1 MLLLFIYGH
10 LVDVLEYTQELSRS
24 LLPHRFSCT
33 NEFLSL
39 LFISPFEPPARSTP
53 QLEVEYVFTPGGS
66 RPWRSLTI
74 PAASSGTGESRGT
87 FVTLFIRSTTDIF
100 AKHLKH
106 SGGSGDPLAPCAGTL
121 NSLAMPPLT
130 LFFQIEPILP
140 FSRRRHPLF
149 FFFLSSGHQLAI
161 TIVLPYIVP
170 TAMKM
175 YIAISVPLGFGLVGS
190 YALFQ
195 PPQTRRH
202 GAEILRSLL
211 AFITLL

>member
-24 LLPHRFSCT
+24 LLPRRFSCT

-53 QLEVEYVFTPGGS
+53 QMEVEYVFTPGGS

-87 FVTLFIRSTTDIF
+87 FVTLFIRSTKDLF

-121 NSLAMPPLT
+121 NSLAMPPLFSSK
-130 LFFQIEPILP
+130 LSRYCPSPGDAIPSFFFFFQAGTNLRSP
-140 FSRRRHPLF
+140 SRRR
-149 FFFLSSGHQLAI
+149 I
-161 TIVLPYIVP
+161 
-170 TAMKM
+170 
-175 YIAISVPLGFGLVGS
+175 
-190 YALFQ
+190 LFQ
-195 PPQTRRH
+195 Q
-202 GAEILRSLL
+202 L
-211 AFITLL
+211 